1 MEYLSSFFEQVRGVL
16 DYPLFFLGK
25 NPINLSLILF
35 IIISITLLLFLASFI
50 KRLLQNKILAR
61 YNVDIGVRQSV
72 STIIRYVIIVIG
84 LTIIIQ
90 ATGIDLSFLAI
101 VAGALG
107 IGIGFGLQNITNNF
121 VSGLVILFERP
132 IKVGDRIEVI
142 TESDEKISGD
152 VIDISSRATT
162 IITNDN
168 ISIIVPNSNLI
179 SSTVINWSHND
190 RKVRFNF
197 KVPVHY
203 KEDPEKV
210 KELLIEVAL
219 ENDGVLKNPPPDV
232 LFDDFGDYEL
242 GFILRVWTSKYIQK
256 PGVLK
261 SQLYYAVSK
270 KFRENNIE
278 IPFPQRDLHLK
289 SGFENFGKS
298 HNVEKVE
305 DKDKDKDKD
314 KK

>member
-1 MEYLSSFFEQVRGVL
+1 MEYLMSFYEQVREAL
-16 DYPLFFLGK
+16 NYPLFSLGK

-35 IIISITLLLFLASFI
+35 IIISTTLLFIISSFL
-50 KRLLQNKILAR
+50 KRLLQNRILVR
-61 YNVDIGVRQSV
+61 YNLDIGVRQSV
-72 STIIRYVIIVIG
+72 STIIRYVVIVLG

-101 VAGALG
+101 IAGALG
-107 IGIGFGLQNITNNF
+107 IGIGFGLQGITNNF

-162 IITNDN
+162 ILTNDN

-203 KEDPEKV
+203 KEDPERV
-210 KELLIEVAL
+210 KKLLVEVAI
-219 ENDGVLKNPPPDV
+219 ENDGVLKSPPPDV
-232 LFDDFGDYEL
+232 LFDDFGDSEL
-242 GFILRVWTSKYIQK
+242 VFILRVWTSRFIQK

-261 SQLYYAVSK
+261 SQLYYAVYK
-270 KFRENNIE
+270 KFKDNNIE
-278 IPFPQRDLHLK
+278 IPFPQRDLHLI
-289 SGFENFGKS
+289 SGFGKDS
-298 HNVEKVE
+298 NEIEKG
-305 DKDKDKDKD
+305 
-314 KK
+314 

>member
-1 MEYLSSFFEQVRGVL
+1 MEYLVSLYEKVREVI
-16 DYPLFFLGK
+16 DYPLFYLGK

-35 IIISITLLLFLASFI
+35 VIISITLLFLLASFI
-50 KRLLQNKILAR
+50 KRLLQNRILAR

-101 VAGALG
+101 IAGALG

-203 KEDPEKV
+203 KENPETV
-210 KELLIEVAL
+210 KKLLVEVAL
-219 ENDGVLKNPPPDV
+219 ENDGVLKSPPPDV
-232 LFDDFGDYEL
+232 LFDDFGDSEL
-242 GFILRVWTSKYIQK
+242 VFILRVWTSKYIQK
-256 PGVLK
+256 PGVLR
-261 SQLYYAVSK
+261 SQLYYAVYK
-270 KFRENNIE
+270 KFNDNNIE

-289 SGFENFGKS
+289 SGFEKIGKS
-298 HNVEKVE
+298 Q
-305 DKDKDKDKD
+305 DKL